1 MELSFLQPAWGAALL
16 ALPALWFWPTGPLH
30 RTQAALRTLVLAL
43 AILALTQPVLVTT
56 AARQH
61 MAIALDQSASLTPE
75 AQQGAAAAA
84 AEIAALAQSADA
96 SVRVVQL
103 GGDAPAVDDRD
114 RWLRPNGGAAD
125 SDVDSGSPL
134 GDALALAAQSIP
146 RGMGG
151 RLVLISDGRA
161 TDPHWGKALG
171 AIDARRLPV
180 HILPVAA
187 QEDVFLANLRAR
199 PARLG
204 ETLRVVV
211 DVVGTGE
218 GLEVALAAEGQTLAK
233 SGVFASPGR
242 RAVELEM
249 EVDAPGFVDVAATLS
264 APGEAGEPTLSHLQ
278 GVFVVNEPVRVLY
291 LGERQQ
297 GAPEPLTALLGAGFQ
312 VRQAPPADAD
322 FRAFDLVVV
331 DDLPARALP
340 ETAQQR
346 LLAAVRDDGV
356 GLLHSGGAAAFSDG
370 GYRGAP
376 LAEALP
382 VELSGEEDKIDPS
395 VGLAIII
402 DTSGSMGGSRIELA
416 KQIARIAVRRMQPHD
431 RIGIVEFYGAKHW
444 AVPMQPASNKIEI
457 DRAIGRMKAIGG
469 TVLYPAIQEAYY
481 GLRNVNTRYKHVLLI
496 TDAGVEDSN
505 YEAMVRRIAK
515 DGINVSTIL
524 VGQGGHNLIM
534 SDIANWGR
542 GRFYAVGDPFS
553 LVELILKQPATR
565 KPPRYKQGDFPTRA
579 LGGRGW
585 WGDAGRQPPP
595 VLGYVEVEARP
606 SAEVLLEAL
615 PGGHPLLATWRHGL
629 GRVTALM
636 TEPVGAGT
644 ARWRDW
650 SDYGA
655 LLARVLGRTA
665 ADNPPFTLTLARR
678 HDTLTLSALRTVRD
692 SAPVPS
698 GHLIDDAGTKVDAP
712 QVVFRERAPGLF
724 EARFRWPRS
733 DAARVLVAAGRHTL
747 RVAAAPASDS
757 RAETQVDP
765 RAGLD
770 LPRLAEHTGG
780 AVLASAADA
789 GALGGNLGELAFVV
803 TRLWPYLLLAA
814 LLAYL
819 GEIVYRRW
827 PRAR

>member
-1 MELSFLQPAWGAALL
+1 MELSFLQPAWALALL
-16 ALPALWFWPTGPLH
+16 ALPVLWFVPSGPLN
-30 RTQAALRTLVLAL
+30 RVQATLRTVVFAL
-43 AILALTQPVLVTT
+43 AILALTQPVLMTS

-61 MAIALDQSASLTPE
+61 VAIALDQSASLTP
-75 AQQGAAAAA
+75 AARQDAAAAA
-84 AEIAALAQSADA
+84 AEIAAQAQGDDA

-103 GGDAPAVDDRD
+103 GGAQPAVDERD
-114 RWLRPNGGAAD
+114 RWLRPGATSAD
-125 SDVDSGSPL
+125 GSAGSPL

-171 AIDARRLPV
+171 AIAARELPV
-180 HILPVAA
+180 HALPVAA
-187 QEDVFLANLRAR
+187 QEDAFLANLRAR
-199 PARLG
+199 STRFG
-204 ETLRVVV
+204 ETLRAVV
-211 DVVGTGE
+211 DVVGTGD
-218 GLEVALAAEGQTLAK
+218 GLEVALAAGGQTLAQ
-233 SGVFASPGR
+233 SGAFASGGR
-242 RAVELEM
+242 RAVELEI
-249 EVDAPGFVDVAATLS
+249 EVDAPGFVDVEATLS
-264 APGEAGEPTLSHLQ
+264 APDESGEMIKSRLQ
-278 GVFVVNEPVRVLY
+278 GVFVVDEPVRVLY

-297 GAPEPLTALLGAGFQ
+297 GAAEPLTTLLGAGFM
-312 VRQAPPADAD
+312 VSEAAPADAD

-340 ETAQQR
+340 EAAQQR
-346 LLAAVRDDGV
+346 LLAAVRDHGV

-481 GLRNVNTRYKHVLLI
+481 GLRNVNTRYKHILLI

-542 GRFYAVGDPFS
+542 GRFYAVGDQFS

-565 KPPRYKQGDFPTRA
+565 KPPRYKQGEFPTRA

-585 WGDAGRQPPP
+585 WGDAERETPP

-606 SAEVLLEAL
+606 GAETLLEAL

-629 GRVTALM
+629 GRVTAFM

-644 ARWRDW
+644 ARWRGW
-650 SDYGA
+650 PDYGA
-655 LLARVLGRTA
+655 LLARLLARTA
-665 ADNPPFTLTLARR
+665 ADNPPFALTLTRR
-678 HDTLTLSALRTVRD
+678 HDTLTLSALRTARD
-692 SAPVPS
+692 STLVPTA
-698 GHLIDDAGTKVDAP
+698 HLVDAAGAKLDMP
-712 QVVFRERAPGLF
+712 RPTFREQAPGLF

-733 DAARVLVAAGRHTL
+733 EAARVVVAAGGHTL
-747 RVAAAPASDS
+747 RVAAAPASDA

-770 LPRLAEHTGG
+770 LPRLAAHTGG
-780 AVLASAADA
+780 SVLATAADA

-827 PRAR
+827 PRTR